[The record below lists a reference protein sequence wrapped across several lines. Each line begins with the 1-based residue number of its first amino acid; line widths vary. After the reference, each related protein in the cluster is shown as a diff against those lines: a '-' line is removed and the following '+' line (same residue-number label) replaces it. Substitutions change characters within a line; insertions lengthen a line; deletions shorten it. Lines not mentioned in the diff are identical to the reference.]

1 MQLNKSVI
9 EANLEM
15 TGGNCYVF
23 YGKFNDETYF
33 SFGLD
38 TFMILD
44 ADYGITLTKEFFDMT
59 DGDSYE
65 WEKEHLIKKYKYPSK
80 QIELYVEQTFE
91 ILRRKGIWK
100 N

>member
-1 MQLNKSVI
+1 MNKKVI

-23 YGKFNDETYF
+23 YGKFSNNTYF

-38 TFMILD
+38 TFMIWD
-44 ADYGITLTKEFFDMT
+44 ADYGETFTKEFFDKT
-59 DGDSYE
+59 DGDTYE
-65 WEKEHLIKKYKYPSK
+65 WEKDHLLKKYKYPCK
-80 QIELYVEQTFE
+80 EIENYVEQTFE
-91 ILRRKGIWK
+91 ILRRKGLWT